1 METIFQ
7 LCRHRALRLED
18 LNFPNI
24 VTIMSTTVPQ
34 THLTLS
40 APAARNLAT
49 ATVTVPQ
56 NAARTPRWLH
66 KLLPWVDVDGGVYRV
81 NRRKILVQP
90 PGLITVEI
98 DGKKANIVPKSLRGI
113 PLFSGLDN
121 ETLRTVAAE
130 FSVEQHD
137 LGKVIAKEGDTGK
150 KLYVVARG
158 KLKLAVEGPHGSEVR
173 QALLGEGNY
182 FGDDSLLREGTKVPA
197 ITALTAVTLLSLD
210 RAKFDALKRKAAV
223 RDAIE
228 TALHK
233 RESAQAKAN
242 EYGEAVID
250 LATVHGGEPKLPTT
264 FVDYEE
270 DPREYHLSTIQTV
283 LQTHTRVTDL
293 YSNKIDQLREQVRLT
308 VEAVKEWE
316 EWELVNNPDFGL
328 MREVAPSQRIPTRS
342 GPPTPDDLDEL
353 LALVWKKPAFFLAH
367 PRAIVA
373 FGRECTRRGVPPP
386 TVNLFGSP
394 FITWRGV
401 PLVPSDKLLINGH
414 TNAGGTLGSTS
425 ILLLRVGEGEQGV
438 VGLQKTGVTGE
449 VEPGLSV
456 RYMGTNENSIAS
468 HLVTRYFSAA
478 VLTGDAIA
486 RLDNVL
492 VGNYHDYV

>member
-1 METIFQ
+1 M
-7 LCRHRALRLED
+7 
-18 LNFPNI
+18 
-24 VTIMSTTVPQ
+24 TTNPSSS
-34 THLTLS
+34 LS
-40 APAARNLAT
+40 LGATAARNLAT

-81 NRRKILVQP
+81 NRRKLLVNQA
-90 PGLITVEI
+90 GLIVVEI
-98 DGKKANIVPKSLRGI
+98 DGKKARIDPASLRGI
-113 PLFSGLDN
+113 PLFSNLDDA
-121 ETLRTVAAE
+121 TLKAIAGE
-130 FSVEQHD
+130 FTTEQHV
-137 LGKVIAKEGDTGK
+137 LGKVIAKEGDSAK
-150 KLYVVARG
+150 KLYVLARG
-158 KLKLAVEGPHGSEVR
+158 KLELSIIGPHGDKLR
-173 QALLGEGNY
+173 QGLLGEGSFY
-182 FGDDSLLREGTKVPA
+182 GDAALFDDSLKSPA
-197 ITALTAVTLLSLD
+197 IQALTEATVLTLD
-210 RAKFDALKRKAAV
+210 RTKFDALRRKPSI
-223 RDAIE
+223 RDAI
-228 TALHK
+228 AFSI
-233 RESAQAKAN
+233 ESRQAAVAKSN
-242 EYGEAVID
+242 EYGESVID
-250 LATVHGGEPKLPTT
+250 LMTVQGGEPKLPTT

-270 DPREYHLSTIQTV
+270 EPREYHLNTIQTV

-316 EWELVNNPDFGL
+316 EWELLNNPDFGL
-328 MREVAPSQRIPTRS
+328 LREVAPSQRIPTRS
-342 GPPTPDDLDEL
+342 GPPTPDDLDDL
-353 LALVWKKPAFFLAH
+353 LSLVWKKPAFFLAH
-367 PRAIVA
+367 PKAIAA

-401 PLVPSDKLLINGH
+401 PLVPSDKLLINGKS
-414 TNAGGTLGSTS
+414 NVGGSLGSTS

-468 HLVTRYFSAA
+468 HLVTRYFSTA
-478 VLTGDAIA
+478 VLLEDSIA

-492 VGNYHDYV
+492 VGNYHDYVYPR